1 MKRAIITK
9 QVYCDLDP
17 APLRVT
23 EIYILG
29 ILVFRRKNYVKGR
42 SRKADLSKETKTDGL
57 RALLTLIFLPH
68 VLIRRQRLQIKRMRH
83 DLVTSEGL
91 WCIDRHPSEVTKEWI
106 EEQAFQLHF
115 NHKDTGL

>member
-23 EIYILG
+23 EIYVFG
-29 ILVFRRKNYVKGR
+29 ILVFRQKNYVKGR
-42 SRKADLSKETKTDGL
+42 SPEVGLLKETKRSGL

-68 VLIRRQRLQIKRMRH
+68 VLIRRQHLQIKRMRH

-106 EEQAFQLHF
+106 EMWAFQLHF